1 MTESTATLH
10 TDKGDI
16 TIRFLPDKAPEHVRN
31 FIELSRGGFYDGVLF
46 HRVIPGFMIQT
57 GDPKTRDPKTPRETM
72 GTGGSGKNLK
82 AEFNDLSHR
91 RGVVSM
97 ARAQHPDSAS
107 SQFFIVV
114 KDSTFLDR
122 QYTAFGQVTA
132 GIEIADQI
140 VSVPR
145 DARDNPLEPV
155 RIHRISI
162 AES

>member
-1 MTESTATLH
+1 MSESTAILS
-10 TDKGDI
+10 TDKGEI
-16 TIRFLPDKAPEHVRN
+16 TIRFFPEKAPEHVRN
-31 FIELSRGGFYDGVLF
+31 FLALSRAGFYDGVLF

-57 GDPKTRDPKTPRETM
+57 GDPKTRDPKTPREAM
-72 GTGGSGKNLK
+72 GMGGSGKNLK
-82 AEFNDLSHR
+82 AEFNDQSHR

-122 QYTAFGQVTA
+122 QYTAFAEVIS
-132 GIEIADQI
+132 GIEVADQI

-155 RIHRISI
+155 RIRRVSI
-162 AES
+162 VDA